1 MRWDATAGIGGRRR
15 RGEAGA
21 RIDEARFIF
30 GAPASLRPYDIA
42 DTHDA
47 DAHDVAG
54 THDAG
59 ARDIVPSN
67 STITA

>member
-1 MRWDATAGIGGRRR
+1 LVRL
-15 RGEAGA
+15 
-21 RIDEARFIF
+21 
-30 GAPASLRPYDIA
+30 LRPYDIA